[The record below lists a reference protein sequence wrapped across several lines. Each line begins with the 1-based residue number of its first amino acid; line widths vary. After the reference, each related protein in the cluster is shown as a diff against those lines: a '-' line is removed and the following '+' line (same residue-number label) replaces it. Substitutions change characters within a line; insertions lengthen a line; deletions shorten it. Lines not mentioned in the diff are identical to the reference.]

1 MEKDLVSI
9 IVPIYNVEKYL
20 RRCVDSI
27 INQTYKNI
35 EIILIDDGSP
45 DNCNIICDEYTKIDK
60 RIKVVH
66 KKNGGLASARNAGLD
81 IAKGEYICFVDSDD
95 WIEKNMIESLYKEI
109 KRSNMDIV
117 RGNTY
122 ERNNHPKKEW
132 IVNNVA
138 VLDNVLNGN
147 ISAYVWLFI
156 IRKNILDEVRFDET
170 LVIFE
175 DTYFL
180 LNLLMHTDK
189 IAFLDEK
196 LYHYEMNNEGLTLS
210 SKNAR
215 NKIIGLIE
223 YKEKAKELLKENN
236 LYTKEREVLINTV
249 IANFIIYYIYKLC
262 SEKEEVRSILN
273 NSKVIKILKEVNT
286 KKMSS
291 FTKIQIKS
299 ITEKK
304 IIRFK
309 IMNFIKKCI
318 KG

>member
-1 MEKDLVSI
+1 M
-9 IVPIYNVEKYL
+9 
-20 RRCVDSI
+20 
-27 INQTYKNI
+27 
-35 EIILIDDGSP
+35 
-45 DNCNIICDEYTKIDK
+45 
-60 RIKVVH
+60 
-66 KKNGGLASARNAGLD
+66 
-81 IAKGEYICFVDSDD
+81 DSDD

-304 IIRFK
+304 
-309 IMNFIKKCI
+309 
-318 KG
+318 